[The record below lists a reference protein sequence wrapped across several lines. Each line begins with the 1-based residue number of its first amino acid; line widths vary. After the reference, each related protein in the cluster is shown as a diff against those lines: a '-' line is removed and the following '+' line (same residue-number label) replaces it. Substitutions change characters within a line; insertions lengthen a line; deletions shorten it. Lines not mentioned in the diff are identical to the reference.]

1 MRKNHISARMKQIL
15 AIACAAAIAITSA
28 PVNLAYATEAE
39 PVQEEVNN
47 AQETEGDAPVDPP
60 SDNTAS
66 ANDEGTTTGG
76 NTDTTTDN
84 NTDTTTDNNTDTTTD
99 NNTDTTTDGNTNTT
113 TDNNT
118 DTTTDGNTNTTTDGN
133 TEKPVNEE
141 DQEVE
146 KKIVIDFGIDEN
158 ESVLKDGEYTKLVF
172 KASAKD
178 DSSLETAISKVEYA
192 LINDKGETEKSGLV
206 SDASIVIE
214 ASDLSMT
221 YEKYKLVVTATDAD
235 DEETSSEKELKFF
248 YELPIVTEI
257 SIDSE
262 NSETINNGTAYTKL
276 VFSAKA
282 TTGAGVD
289 FDHFE
294 YELKQSESVIVQG
307 SFGKDDNATVD
318 VQTLDDFLSGEYTLT
333 VIAVDKNGQ
342 EGSAD
347 YNGTLYLFKD
357 VDGPEITY
365 NASHTS
371 SYEIDFDKAKITY
384 TFTVTDE
391 SGVSLIEYAIKNADG
406 STGTINKIEPVVSNS
421 FEYEVTADAKGS
433 VWVKAT
439 DIYGTSK
446 ELTTKVFVIEDE
458 KPEVDIK
465 LDSADDKYQKEH
477 TFTVTVSDLPE
488 AEYSGIQKVEWVL
501 NNEEENRVD
510 GGVLTGDDIP
520 ENLEQLIKSKE
531 WEVVTDDTALNG
543 TYTFKVT
550 ATDWCGNPS
559 EKTQAALYDN
569 ESPIVTR
576 NNISA
581 ASTQNEEG
589 FFVFNKKDMEALGEN
604 GVVITLGVTE
614 KYAISDTNWTV
625 SYMLDGEEQT
635 ANCTLSPDATLS
647 NLYTATINLK
657 EDGEYTDF
665 KVEGKD
671 EAGNDA
677 ISDDSINNL
686 KVKID
691 TSVPTITVELNDTNK
706 TSHYHKDGTA
716 KVTISSE
723 KIVDSYSIQVVCGD
737 NTKELVGSEINS
749 EEIVVDIDQ
758 NTMDEICASKEGEIK
773 LQITATA
780 KNGNVIK
787 TFSGNGM
794 SIETIDDV
802 STGTYYYDAV
812 SPKLMSVVSTI
823 SDPTNPD
830 NQFIVYNDEKQSYVS
845 AKKVTDTY
853 TITEKY
859 IKPGSIKIFYKK
871 GGQNVDDP
879 EYTLRFDETLSA
891 YIMDV
896 KLSLGE
902 GESYSEF
909 TNFKIEA
916 EDLAG
921 NKIELSDTY
930 ASSPDIVNAATASDG
945 AVTLDLGKTLDVAS
959 PTVEFAATQRTD
971 GNAYSWD
978 AENSIRYYNSNF
990 TGIFTVVDNISLKNA
1005 PIVARLYNA
1014 TVDPEDPNVAYE
1026 QFKDVTADTAYTDLD
1041 LPENTTEKI
1050 TIEKEISL
1058 DGIYHFYI
1066 EGTDKAGNK
1075 IVNKEDVVET
1085 EMALSEYDHGFI
1097 SSAKVRDTVKP
1108 RVTFAVDLPT
1118 DETDE
1123 LGNPIKKNVFSL
1135 LMDNSTVTLKPYDP
1149 FQKKSSAIVSY
1160 TGDDP
1165 SLVSYSYSVVS
1176 SVTDKVIEKSNQQ
1189 GEFEQYQ
1196 RNTQESDVIAEE
1208 EHIVTIEE
1216 VHIKDR
1222 AGNEQ
1227 ILGDPNDSNKPNKS
1241 QPIIFDDTD
1250 VKDDFVAPQASVQAI
1265 PDITYHNADGRDLFN
1280 TTVTLKITIED
1291 PGQNI
1296 SSSGLRRY
1304 TYSLEMDGNE
1314 ELRETK
1320 DDFPGYDPDDPQWD
1334 SHLQYIATAEITV
1347 DKDNHQS
1354 NNIVLKV
1361 DAEDWA
1367 GNKMQTLYYSFGI
1380 DSVGPTITIEY
1391 DNNSVRNGKYF
1402 NKDRIATVTITD
1414 RNINYK
1420 DRDDI
1425 PGKVFINTQDDAIIS
1440 SGFDHSDGGGNGA
1453 NDTWTKTITYNKD
1466 GDYTLSFEGT
1476 KDALGNDVEDIIFV
1490 DGTQAGEAFTIDK
1503 TAPIIT
1509 LWFDN
1514 NSYRNH
1520 KYFKDNR
1527 TATVRFKEHNF
1538 YEGGV
1543 RIVTQN
1549 VSPGDYSHNGDY
1561 HETRLPYTV
1570 DGDYTITVDC
1580 TDLAG
1585 NRAQTVKVDEFI
1597 IDKTAPT
1604 IKVDFD
1610 NNSAQNGKYYK
1621 DPRNATV
1628 TVTDHNF
1635 SAADTRIDTQV
1646 TPGGFRDESRDIHK
1660 ANVYYGSDGVYTM
1673 YVTSTDLAG
1682 NACTQPVRIDEF
1694 VIDRT
1699 APVISVT
1706 FDNNDA
1712 QNGKYYKDPRT
1723 ATVSI
1728 HEHNFRESDV
1738 NIAQT
1743 ADIQQGSV
1751 SAPGV
1756 GGFGGGGDDHSAS
1769 INYSQDGNYTI
1780 EVNYSDLAGNPAQVV
1795 RVDEFVIDQTPPT
1808 LKFIMPDELKGISQ
1822 IFQGDI
1828 APQIEF
1834 GDINMTRGMASIE
1847 LKGMKANSDV
1857 LKLLEDS
1864 FENYKGTV
1872 RYENLKKVR
1881 ESDDI
1886 YTATAVVTDLAGNK
1900 VEKTITFS
1908 VNRFGSTYDYNKDD
1922 FTTKLMGY
1930 YFTNAPGDVILREV
1944 NVNQLTDHKLTL
1956 YKDGDN
1962 WVLVEGKDYKF
1973 EERQVNG
1980 HYEYIYTILAKNFEE
1995 EGNYN
2000 IIASSKDK
2008 AANTNSNS
2016 AVKEND
2022 GSNEVPLR
2030 FAVDKTAP
2038 TNLITGVD
2046 MSKNKFTESQIVLNI
2061 EPQDN
2066 MNAVARFRVRVLD
2079 RKGNVLQEFEISGKE
2094 LAEYFEE
2101 NNGIYQ
2107 LTVNQNTGWQTI
2119 EVLTTDAAGNE
2130 SVDYSIENNTAYRV
2144 LVTPNLFY
2152 QYIYR
2157 LPLVGATLAIIGG
2170 LIFFWL
2176 WKRKKDEEEKEAA

>member
-15 AIACAAAIAITSA
+15 AMACAASIAITSA
-28 PVNLAYATEAE
+28 PVNLAYATETE

-47 AQETEGDAPVDPP
+47 TQETEGDAPVDPP

-66 ANDEGTTTGG
+66 ANDEGTTTDG

-84 NTDTTTDNNTDTTTD
+84 NTDTTTDSNTD
-99 NNTDTTTDGNTNTT
+99 TT

-307 SFGKDDNATVD
+307 SFGKDDNATVE

-576 NNISA
+576 NDIST

-635 ANCTLSPDATLS
+635 ANCTLSPNSTES

-758 NTMDEICASKEGEIK
+758 NTIDEICASKEGEIK

-909 TNFKIEA
+909 TSFKIEA

-990 TGIFTVVDNISLKNA
+990 TGTFTVVDNISLKNA
-1005 PIVARLYNA
+1005 PIVAKYYNA
-1014 TVDPEDPNVAYE
+1014 TVNDTDKYYVDFQSVDKYPEPTPFGPE
-1026 QFKDVTADTAYTDLD
+1026 GDVTETM
-1041 LPENTTEKI
+1041 
-1050 TIEKEISL
+1050 TIQKEVSQ
-1058 DGIYHFYI
+1058 DGIYRFYI

-1075 IVNKEDVVET
+1075 IAYTTDDEVDA
-1085 EMALSEYDHGFI
+1085 EMALSEYDQGFI
-1097 SSAKVRDTVKP
+1097 SSSKVRDTVKP
-1108 RVTFAVDLPT
+1108 SVKFAVDIPT
-1118 DETDE
+1118 TDE
-1123 LGNPIKKNVFSL
+1123 LGNPKTKNIFSL
-1135 LMDNSTVTLKPYDP
+1135 SMVNDSVTLDPYFPYQNKSEATVT
-1149 FQKKSSAIVSY
+1149 Y

-1165 SLVSYSYSVVS
+1165 SLVSYSYSIVS
-1176 SVTDKVIEKSNQQ
+1176 SKNDTIEITNKE
-1189 GEFEQYQ
+1189 GESEQYSEGSTASTEIKEKEGE
-1196 RNTQESDVIAEE
+1196 NTSI

-1241 QPIIFDDTD
+1241 QPIIFDSAA
-1250 VKDDFVAPQASVQAI
+1250 VNKDFVAPQCTVKALS
-1265 PDITYHNADGRDLFN
+1265 DITYHDANNNKDLFN
-1280 TTVTLKITIED
+1280 HDVELQITIKD
-1291 PGQNI
+1291 PGAPEGENI
-1296 SSSGLRRY
+1296 PNRYSSGLKY
-1304 TYSLEMDGNE
+1304 FKYSILTDNVVLEGD
-1314 ELRETK
+1314 ELENSWS
-1320 DDFPGYDPDDPQWD
+1320 GIDPNDPQWE
-1334 SHLQYIATAEITV
+1334 SHLTYSATYKITV
-1347 DKDNHQS
+1347 DRNKHQS
-1354 NNIVLKV
+1354 NNLVLKV
-1361 DAEDWA
+1361 DAMDWA
-1367 GNKMQTLYYSFGI
+1367 ENEMATFYYSFGI

-1476 KDALGNDVEDIIFV
+1476 KDALGNDVEKIIFI

-1543 RIVTQN
+1543 SIVTQN
-1549 VSPGDYSHNGDY
+1549 VSPGAYSHSGDY
-1561 HETRLPYTV
+1561 HETRLPYTA

-1646 TPGGFRDESRDIHK
+1646 TPGSFRDESRDIHK

-1682 NACTQPVRIDEF
+1682 NVCTQPVRIDEF

-1699 APVISVT
+1699 APIISVT

-1712 QNGKYYKDPRT
+1712 QNGKYYKDPRI

-1728 HEHNFRESDV
+1728 REHNFRESDV

-1780 EVNYSDLAGNPAQVV
+1780 EVNYTDLAGNPAEVV
-1795 RVDEFVIDQTPPT
+1795 RIGEFVIDQTPPT

-2101 NNGIYQ
+2101 HNGIYQ